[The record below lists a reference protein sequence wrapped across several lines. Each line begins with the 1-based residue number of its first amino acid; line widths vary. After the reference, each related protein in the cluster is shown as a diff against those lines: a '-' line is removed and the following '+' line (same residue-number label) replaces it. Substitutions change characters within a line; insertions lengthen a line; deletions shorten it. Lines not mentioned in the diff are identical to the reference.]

1 MNMELLAGTLAM
13 PEDQEIATSAW
24 FILTCMETTGWSMQL
39 LFFYKEH
46 NAGHVVAQNNVA
58 DILVVFYLLTI

>member
-46 NAGHVVAQNNVA
+46 NAGHVVAQKM
-58 DILVVFYLLTI
+58 LQTFLLSFIC